1 MITRKALALTAAGV
15 ALVGAAGVAAA
26 GELGDD
32 PESSVAAIEVGRLSE
47 PARPAGG
54 DDRGTSTTTA
64 TRGVSGLTELSG
76 RVTQAPDDDGFDD
89 LVVEGIEL
97 DFGPD
102 EWTSTVGPTQ
112 DFDGDGTAEAL
123 ADEFRGLRDTDGTF
137 MVRIDDDG
145 DEADVYLINGLT
157 YHDPAG
163 EAPWVSGPA
172 APTGRDAQVGDDA
185 TDDNGGDRDDTVSD
199 DGPGDDSGGDR
210 DGGDD
215 SPGDDSS
222 GDDDGTADQGS
233 GDN

>member
-15 ALVGAAGVAAA
+15 VLVGAAGVAAA

-47 PARPAGG
+47 PAAPAGAG
-54 DDRGTSTTTA
+54 GTSTTTA

-172 APTGRDAQVGDDA
+172 APTGRDAQMGDDDA
-185 TDDNGGDRDDTVSD
+185 TDDNGGDRDDAVSD

-210 DGGDD
+210 DDSGDD
-215 SPGDDSS
+215 SPGDD
-222 GDDDGTADQGS
+222 DGTDDQGS
-233 GDN
+233 GDD

>member
-1 MITRKALALTAAGV
+1 MITRKALALSVAGV

-32 PESSVAAIEVGRLSE
+32 PESTVAAIEVGRLSE
-47 PARPAGG
+47 PAATGG

-64 TRGVSGLTELSG
+64 TRGVAGLTELSG

-102 EWTSTVGPTQ
+102 EWTSTVGATQ
-112 DFDGDGTAEAL
+112 DFDGDGTSEAL
-123 ADEFRGLRDTDGTF
+123 ADEIRGLRDTDATF

-172 APTGRDAQVGDDA
+172 APTGRDAQVDDDHG
-185 TDDNGGDRDDTVSD
+185 TDDDGTDDRGSGD
-199 DGPGDDSGGDR
+199 

-215 SPGDDSS
+215 SPGDDDGTDDRGS
-222 GDDDGTADQGS
+222 GDD
-233 GDN
+233 